1 MMIKYR
7 NLYFAA
13 MLLVIVSCTL
23 QKGKNE
29 ADQEKVQLTETGHV
43 KDENINAKDIV
54 QLNDGIKWKANTET
68 ITGINNMTALVE
80 KGIAGNL
87 DATKLYDLLQMEFK
101 TIFDKC
107 TMTGESHNQLHN
119 FLIPIKGNLDK
130 LKAGNPQ
137 PEIRVELHAHL
148 LTFKNYFE

>member
-1 MMIKYR
+1 MKNR
-7 NLYFAA
+7 KLYFAA
-13 MLLVIVSCTL
+13 ILLVMVSCTF

-29 ADQEKVQLTETGHV
+29 TDQEKIQLKVTEHEM
-43 KDENINAKDIV
+43 DEIIKANVTV
-54 QLNDGIKWKANTET
+54 QLNNGEKWKANMET
-68 ITGINNMTALVE
+68 VTGINNMTTLVE
-80 KGIAGNL
+80 KGIAGNW
-87 DATKLYDLLQMEFK
+87 DAIRLYELLQTEYK

-137 PEIRVELHAHL
+137 PEIRVDLHAYL

>member
-1 MMIKYR
+1 MKNR
-7 NLYFAA
+7 KLYFAA
-13 MLLVIVSCTL
+13 ILLVMVSCTF

-29 ADQEKVQLTETGHV
+29 TDQKKIQFKGTEHEMDEIIKAKVT
-43 KDENINAKDIV
+43 V
-54 QLNDGIKWKANTET
+54 QLNNGEKWKANMET
-68 ITGINNMTALVE
+68 VTGINNMTTLVE
-80 KGIAGNL
+80 KGIAGNW
-87 DATKLYDLLQMEFK
+87 DAIRLYELLQTEYK

-137 PEIRVELHAHL
+137 PEIRVDLHAYL